1 MLMVLTL
8 ARTNGDEETPW
19 EREGRRLQSA
29 LPPAPPP
36 HPPGTAVVTSA
47 SELTAAV
54 HDGGITHIVAGPGTY
69 EMDPSDVCAS
79 DSNSWLC
86 VSSDNI
92 IIEAAEPGTVVLDA
106 KQQGRRVFYITA
118 SGAELS
124 GLNITGGQTSVGARF
139 LNLLEPSSSAPLNSD
154 TLRCFDPQEASARI

>member
-1 MLMVLTL
+1 MLMGLTL

-69 EMDPSDVCAS
+69 EMNAS
-79 DSNSWLC
+79 DACNSTSWLC
-86 VSSDNI
+86 VTTDNLV
-92 IIEAAEPGTVVLDA
+92 IEAAEPGTVVLNA
-106 KQQGRRVFYITA
+106 TKQARRVFYITA
-118 SGAELS
+118 RGVELR
-124 GLNITGGQTSVGARF
+124 GLNITGGQSLVGARV
-139 LNLLEPSSSAPLNSD
+139 LNLSSLLPAP
-154 TLRCFDPQEASARI
+154 R